1 MVESVVIEPA
11 RAEQLEEAF
20 RLLFRQT
27 TEDERDRRVASA
39 LELVE
44 RGELQSAGVFV
55 ASAGRQLLGAIV
67 CLPVPGA
74 SGLVWPPQVLPGPQQ
89 RAVEDQLVQRSSDF
103 LRQRGAKLGQALLRA
118 DEAELAAPLVRNGYA
133 HVTCLWYLSHRLEL
147 TAATLSAADHLEF
160 QPYQPADPGEFHAT
174 LLASY
179 EGTRD
184 CPEVNGVRTLDEILE
199 GHRAQGAYDPGR
211 WWLAREGGRA
221 VGVLLC
227 TVVPELGGWDLSYVG
242 VRPEAR
248 RRGLGRQLVA
258 KALVEARAADALQL
272 NLTVDARNQPAWNLY
287 RRLGFEPFDQR
298 DVYLAL
304 WRAGPS

>member
-27 TEDERDRRVASA
+27 AEDERARRVAGA

-74 SGLVWPPQVLPGPQQ
+74 SGLVWPPQVLPGPRQ
-89 RAVEDQLVQRSSDF
+89 RAVEDQLVQQCSAF
-103 LRQRGAKLGQALLRA
+103 LRRRGAKLGQALLRA
-118 DEAELAAPLVRNGYA
+118 DEAELAVPLVRNGYA

-147 TAATLSAADHLEF
+147 TAASLPAENLEF
-160 QPYQPADPGEFHAT
+160 EPYRPANSADFHAT

-184 CPEVNGVRTLDEILE
+184 CPEVNGVRTLGEILE
-199 GHRAQGAYDPGR
+199 GHRAQGVYDPGR
-211 WWLAREGGRA
+211 WWLAREGGRP

-227 TVVPELGGWDLSYVG
+227 TVVPELGGWELSYVG
-242 VRPEAR
+242 VRPEVR

-272 NLTVDARNQPAWNLY
+272 NLTVDARNQPARNLY

-304 WRAGPS
+304 WRAGNS